1 MSNARN
7 LANLLGTGSTIATAK
22 LADDA
27 VTSAKI
33 ADDAVV
39 AAAIAD
45 GAVVS
50 AAFADNAVSTSTLG
64 TVSTEKFKYTNV
76 SPNNQPI
83 STSFTLSATEAP
95 LGSLVA
101 LNVRTLSGSSAG
113 DQYCYVYQQGGP
125 DFRTGTYVGNDWYYY
140 DMNVQLYPIRDA
152 GDRTFNITHGTIAY
166 STTGDYRRVMYL
178 GYMLIDGLGD

>member
-1 MSNARN
+1 MPLSK
-7 LANLLGTGSTIATAK
+7 IVAK
-22 LADDA
+22 SITDDA
-27 VTSAKI
+27 ITSAKI

-64 TVSTEKFKYTNV
+64 TTSTQKFYYTNV

-83 STSFTLSATEAP
+83 NTSFTLTAAEAP
-95 LGSLVA
+95 IGSLVA

-152 GDRTFNITHGTIAY
+152 GDRTFNVTHGTIAY
-166 STTGDYRRVMYL
+166 STSGDYRRVLYL

>member
-1 MSNARN
+1 MAIS
-7 LANLLGTGSTIATAK
+7 
-22 LADDA
+22 
-27 VTSAKI
+27 KI
-33 ADDAVV
+33 DT
-39 AAAIAD
+39 AAIANEAIETAQLKD
-45 GAVVS
+45 AAITAAKFGA
-50 AAFADNAVSTSTLG
+50 NAVSTSTLG

-83 STSFTLSATEAP
+83 STNFTLSASEAP

-166 STTGDYRRVMYL
+166 STSGDYRRVMYL

>member
-64 TVSTEKFKYTNV
+64 TVSTQKFYYTNV
-76 SPNNQPI
+76 SPNQQPI
-83 STSFTLSATEAP
+83 STNFTLTAAEAP
-95 LGSLVA
+95 IGSIVA
-101 LNVRTLSGSSAG
+101 LNIWTLSGGSSG

-125 DFRTGTYVGNDWYYY
+125 DFRTATYVHDWYYY
-140 DMNVQLYPIRDA
+140 DMSVQFYPIRDA
-152 GDRTFNITHGTIAY
+152 GDRTFNVTHGTIAY
-166 STTGDYRRVMYL
+166 STTNDYRRVQYL
-178 GYMLIDGLGD
+178 GYMLVDGMGD